1 MQKSKNATIIIILF
15 ILFYGAIATFKLV
28 TNINVLYWYVINPIF
43 WIALSIIMRAI
54 LGNNTENK
62 KLKKPILEYTIVAIL
77 SFIIV
82 NLLSGLIVTFGSNP
96 YNTTLKG
103 LLHNLWIFGV
113 ALVAKEYIR
122 YKLIN
127 NVYDRDKTKIAILI
141 SIVYILIDLEL
152 NGLIGKTPLI
162 VAKGILQK
170 GLPSIAKN
178 ITF

>member
-96 YNTTLKG
+96 YNT
-103 LLHNLWIFGV
+103 
-113 ALVAKEYIR
+113 
-122 YKLIN
+122 
-127 NVYDRDKTKIAILI
+127 
-141 SIVYILIDLEL
+141 
-152 NGLIGKTPLI
+152 
-162 VAKGILQK
+162 
-170 GLPSIAKN
+170 
-178 ITF
+178 